1 MQTHEDIK
9 RARRPER
16 PAQVTAKKETVLSPE
31 PVHNFKDHREIIA
44 RKHRKANRRREV
56 FLARLA
62 AGAALVLVVTV
73 TVSLVSCSKKK
84 EPVNAPAAETTETP
98 QETTLIIQDETQPD
112 GYYFAYLTENGEP
125 HAVDMEE
132 LARSWASEAG
142 FELRYELTDAERY
155 EVAQI
160 VTAEAEGEP
169 LAGKIAICQC
179 ILQAC
184 EDDGIR
190 PAEAAARYSYSE
202 KRPEPSAEAMQAV
215 RYVFDF
221 GMIASTEPIKY
232 FYNPD
237 LVASKF
243 HESQH
248 YIMTIN
254 NHRFYAEKNKEDLI
268 MAVLTQ
274 TVTTETAINWEEL
287 AQKIKDNTSGLKVGD
302 IITEKTLDGEEMD
315 LVVVDMGPGWARF
328 ESKDCLPVEVAYNQN
343 NRNAGGFADSDV
355 KRYLNEEVFNSLP
368 EELRNVIAEVERKQ
382 ENGESSLCRL
392 FLPTESELFGDC
404 CYSED
409 GTYSQIEYYKDR
421 RNRIKCNRKG
431 GSPDWYWT
439 ASVGSGTSTRCV
451 GVNGGGDSSYWL
463 ASNELCVPVCFV
475 IQ

>member
-73 TVSLVSCSKKK
+73 IASLVSCSKKK
-84 EPVNAPAAETTETP
+84 EPVNAPEAETTET
-98 QETTLIIQDETQPD
+98 QPG
-112 GYYFAYLTENGEP
+112 GYYCAYLTEDGEP

-190 PAEAAARYSYSE
+190 PAEAAARYSYSK

-243 HESQH
+243 HESQR

-254 NHRFYAEKNKEDLI
+254 NHRFYAEK
-268 MAVLTQ
+268 
-274 TVTTETAINWEEL
+274 EE
-287 AQKIKDNTSGLKVGD
+287 
-302 IITEKTLDGEEMD
+302 
-315 LVVVDMGPGWARF
+315 
-328 ESKDCLPVEVAYNQN
+328 
-343 NRNAGGFADSDV
+343 
-355 KRYLNEEVFNSLP
+355 
-368 EELRNVIAEVERKQ
+368 
-382 ENGESSLCRL
+382 
-392 FLPTESELFGDC
+392 
-404 CYSED
+404 
-409 GTYSQIEYYKDR
+409 
-421 RNRIKCNRKG
+421 
-431 GSPDWYWT
+431 
-439 ASVGSGTSTRCV
+439 
-451 GVNGGGDSSYWL
+451 
-463 ASNELCVPVCFV
+463 
-475 IQ
+475 

>member
-1 MQTHEDIK
+1 MQ
-9 RARRPER
+9 
-16 PAQVTAKKETVLSPE
+16 Q
-31 PVHNFKDHREIIA
+31 
-44 RKHRKANRRREV
+44 
-56 FLARLA
+56 
-62 AGAALVLVVTV
+62 
-73 TVSLVSCSKKK
+73 
-84 EPVNAPAAETTETP
+84 ETTETP

-221 GMIASTEPIKY
+221 GMIASAEPIKY

-243 HESQH
+243 HESQR

-254 NHRFYAEKNKEDLI
+254 NHRFYAEKED
-268 MAVLTQ
+268 
-274 TVTTETAINWEEL
+274 
-287 AQKIKDNTSGLKVGD
+287 
-302 IITEKTLDGEEMD
+302 
-315 LVVVDMGPGWARF
+315 
-328 ESKDCLPVEVAYNQN
+328 
-343 NRNAGGFADSDV
+343 
-355 KRYLNEEVFNSLP
+355 
-368 EELRNVIAEVERKQ
+368 
-382 ENGESSLCRL
+382 
-392 FLPTESELFGDC
+392 
-404 CYSED
+404 
-409 GTYSQIEYYKDR
+409 
-421 RNRIKCNRKG
+421 
-431 GSPDWYWT
+431 
-439 ASVGSGTSTRCV
+439 
-451 GVNGGGDSSYWL
+451 
-463 ASNELCVPVCFV
+463 
-475 IQ
+475 

>member
-190 PAEAAARYSYSE
+190 PAEAI
-202 KRPEPSAEAMQAV
+202 QAV

-243 HESQH
+243 HESQR

-254 NHRFYAEKNKEDLI
+254 NHRFYAEKK
-268 MAVLTQ
+268 
-274 TVTTETAINWEEL
+274 
-287 AQKIKDNTSGLKVGD
+287 
-302 IITEKTLDGEEMD
+302 
-315 LVVVDMGPGWARF
+315 
-328 ESKDCLPVEVAYNQN
+328 
-343 NRNAGGFADSDV
+343 
-355 KRYLNEEVFNSLP
+355 
-368 EELRNVIAEVERKQ
+368 
-382 ENGESSLCRL
+382 
-392 FLPTESELFGDC
+392 
-404 CYSED
+404 
-409 GTYSQIEYYKDR
+409 
-421 RNRIKCNRKG
+421 
-431 GSPDWYWT
+431 
-439 ASVGSGTSTRCV
+439 
-451 GVNGGGDSSYWL
+451 
-463 ASNELCVPVCFV
+463 
-475 IQ
+475 

>member
-16 PAQVTAKKETVLSPE
+16 PAQVTAKKETVLSSE

-190 PAEAAARYSYSE
+190 PAEAAARYSYSK

-243 HESQH
+243 HESQR

-254 NHRFYAEKNKEDLI
+254 NHRFYAEKED
-268 MAVLTQ
+268 
-274 TVTTETAINWEEL
+274 
-287 AQKIKDNTSGLKVGD
+287 
-302 IITEKTLDGEEMD
+302 
-315 LVVVDMGPGWARF
+315 
-328 ESKDCLPVEVAYNQN
+328 
-343 NRNAGGFADSDV
+343 
-355 KRYLNEEVFNSLP
+355 
-368 EELRNVIAEVERKQ
+368 
-382 ENGESSLCRL
+382 
-392 FLPTESELFGDC
+392 
-404 CYSED
+404 
-409 GTYSQIEYYKDR
+409 
-421 RNRIKCNRKG
+421 
-431 GSPDWYWT
+431 
-439 ASVGSGTSTRCV
+439 
-451 GVNGGGDSSYWL
+451 
-463 ASNELCVPVCFV
+463 
-475 IQ
+475 

>member
-169 LAGKIAICQC
+169 LAGKLQFASVSCRHVRTTGSGQQRQQPATPIPRKDRSRQRRQC
-179 ILQAC
+179 
-184 EDDGIR
+184 G
-190 PAEAAARYSYSE
+190 P
-202 KRPEPSAEAMQAV
+202 
-215 RYVFDF
+215 F
-221 GMIASTEPIKY
+221 GMC
-232 FYNPD
+232 
-237 LVASKF
+237 
-243 HESQH
+243 
-248 YIMTIN
+248 
-254 NHRFYAEKNKEDLI
+254 
-268 MAVLTQ
+268 LT
-274 TVTTETAINWEEL
+274 
-287 AQKIKDNTSGLKVGD
+287 
-302 IITEKTLDGEEMD
+302 
-315 LVVVDMGPGWARF
+315 
-328 ESKDCLPVEVAYNQN
+328 
-343 NRNAGGFADSDV
+343 
-355 KRYLNEEVFNSLP
+355 
-368 EELRNVIAEVERKQ
+368 
-382 ENGESSLCRL
+382 
-392 FLPTESELFGDC
+392 SE
-404 CYSED
+404 
-409 GTYSQIEYYKDR
+409 
-421 RNRIKCNRKG
+421 
-431 GSPDWYWT
+431 
-439 ASVGSGTSTRCV
+439 
-451 GVNGGGDSSYWL
+451 
-463 ASNELCVPVCFV
+463 
-475 IQ
+475 

>member
-44 RKHRKANRRREV
+44 RKRRKANRRREV

-62 AGAALVLVVTV
+62 A
-73 TVSLVSCSKKK
+73 
-84 EPVNAPAAETTETP
+84 EITETP
-98 QETTLIIQDETQPD
+98 QETTLIIQDKTQPD
-112 GYYFAYLTENGEP
+112 GYYFAYLTEDGEP
-125 HAVDMEE
+125 HAVNMEE
-132 LARSWASEAG
+132 LARSWASETG

-190 PAEAAARYSYSE
+190 PAEAAARYSYSK
-202 KRPEPSAEAMQAV
+202 KRPEPSTEAMQAV

-243 HESQH
+243 HESQR

-254 NHRFYAEKNKEDLI
+254 NHRFYAEK
-268 MAVLTQ
+268 
-274 TVTTETAINWEEL
+274 EE
-287 AQKIKDNTSGLKVGD
+287 
-302 IITEKTLDGEEMD
+302 
-315 LVVVDMGPGWARF
+315 
-328 ESKDCLPVEVAYNQN
+328 
-343 NRNAGGFADSDV
+343 
-355 KRYLNEEVFNSLP
+355 
-368 EELRNVIAEVERKQ
+368 
-382 ENGESSLCRL
+382 
-392 FLPTESELFGDC
+392 
-404 CYSED
+404 
-409 GTYSQIEYYKDR
+409 
-421 RNRIKCNRKG
+421 
-431 GSPDWYWT
+431 
-439 ASVGSGTSTRCV
+439 
-451 GVNGGGDSSYWL
+451 
-463 ASNELCVPVCFV
+463 
-475 IQ
+475 

>member
-98 QETTLIIQDETQPD
+98 QETTLIIQDE
-112 GYYFAYLTENGEP
+112 
-125 HAVDMEE
+125 
-132 LARSWASEAG
+132 
-142 FELRYELTDAERY
+142 LRYELTDAERY

-243 HESQH
+243 HESQR

-254 NHRFYAEKNKEDLI
+254 NHRFYAEKK
-268 MAVLTQ
+268 
-274 TVTTETAINWEEL
+274 
-287 AQKIKDNTSGLKVGD
+287 
-302 IITEKTLDGEEMD
+302 
-315 LVVVDMGPGWARF
+315 
-328 ESKDCLPVEVAYNQN
+328 
-343 NRNAGGFADSDV
+343 
-355 KRYLNEEVFNSLP
+355 
-368 EELRNVIAEVERKQ
+368 
-382 ENGESSLCRL
+382 
-392 FLPTESELFGDC
+392 
-404 CYSED
+404 
-409 GTYSQIEYYKDR
+409 
-421 RNRIKCNRKG
+421 
-431 GSPDWYWT
+431 
-439 ASVGSGTSTRCV
+439 
-451 GVNGGGDSSYWL
+451 
-463 ASNELCVPVCFV
+463 
-475 IQ
+475 

>member
-44 RKHRKANRRREV
+44 RKRRKANRRREV

-62 AGAALVLVVTV
+62 AGAALVFVVTV

-84 EPVNAPAAETTETP
+84 EPVNAPATETTETP

-112 GYYFAYLTENGEP
+112 GYYFAYLTEDGEP
-125 HAVDMEE
+125 HAVNMEE

-142 FELRYELTDAERY
+142 FELRYELT
-155 EVAQI
+155 
-160 VTAEAEGEP
+160 EAESEP

-190 PAEAAARYSYSE
+190 PTEAADRYSYSK
-202 KRPEPSAEAMQAV
+202 KRPEPSVEAMKAV

-221 GMIASTEPIKY
+221 GITASTEPIKY

-243 HESQH
+243 HESQR

-254 NHRFYAEKNKEDLI
+254 NHRFYAEKK
-268 MAVLTQ
+268 
-274 TVTTETAINWEEL
+274 
-287 AQKIKDNTSGLKVGD
+287 
-302 IITEKTLDGEEMD
+302 
-315 LVVVDMGPGWARF
+315 
-328 ESKDCLPVEVAYNQN
+328 
-343 NRNAGGFADSDV
+343 
-355 KRYLNEEVFNSLP
+355 
-368 EELRNVIAEVERKQ
+368 
-382 ENGESSLCRL
+382 
-392 FLPTESELFGDC
+392 
-404 CYSED
+404 
-409 GTYSQIEYYKDR
+409 
-421 RNRIKCNRKG
+421 
-431 GSPDWYWT
+431 
-439 ASVGSGTSTRCV
+439 
-451 GVNGGGDSSYWL
+451 
-463 ASNELCVPVCFV
+463 
-475 IQ
+475 

>member
-98 QETTLIIQDETQPD
+98 QETTLIIQDK
-112 GYYFAYLTENGEP
+112 FAYLTEDGEP
-125 HAVDMEE
+125 HAVNMEE
-132 LARSWASEAG
+132 FARSWASEAG

-160 VTAEAEGEP
+160 VTAEAESEP

-190 PAEAAARYSYSE
+190 PAEAAARYSYSK
-202 KRPEPSAEAMQAV
+202 KRPEPSAEAIQAV

-243 HESQH
+243 HESQR

-254 NHRFYAEKNKEDLI
+254 NHRFYAENK
-268 MAVLTQ
+268 
-274 TVTTETAINWEEL
+274 
-287 AQKIKDNTSGLKVGD
+287 
-302 IITEKTLDGEEMD
+302 
-315 LVVVDMGPGWARF
+315 
-328 ESKDCLPVEVAYNQN
+328 
-343 NRNAGGFADSDV
+343 
-355 KRYLNEEVFNSLP
+355 
-368 EELRNVIAEVERKQ
+368 
-382 ENGESSLCRL
+382 
-392 FLPTESELFGDC
+392 
-404 CYSED
+404 
-409 GTYSQIEYYKDR
+409 
-421 RNRIKCNRKG
+421 
-431 GSPDWYWT
+431 
-439 ASVGSGTSTRCV
+439 
-451 GVNGGGDSSYWL
+451 
-463 ASNELCVPVCFV
+463 
-475 IQ
+475 

>member
-62 AGAALVLVVTV
+62 AGAALVLVV
-73 TVSLVSCSKKK
+73 
-84 EPVNAPAAETTETP
+84 
-98 QETTLIIQDETQPD
+98 TTLIIQDETQPD

-202 KRPEPSAEAMQAV
+202 KRPEPSAV

-243 HESQH
+243 HESQR

-254 NHRFYAEKNKEDLI
+254 NHRFYAEKK
-268 MAVLTQ
+268 
-274 TVTTETAINWEEL
+274 
-287 AQKIKDNTSGLKVGD
+287 
-302 IITEKTLDGEEMD
+302 
-315 LVVVDMGPGWARF
+315 
-328 ESKDCLPVEVAYNQN
+328 
-343 NRNAGGFADSDV
+343 
-355 KRYLNEEVFNSLP
+355 
-368 EELRNVIAEVERKQ
+368 
-382 ENGESSLCRL
+382 
-392 FLPTESELFGDC
+392 
-404 CYSED
+404 
-409 GTYSQIEYYKDR
+409 
-421 RNRIKCNRKG
+421 
-431 GSPDWYWT
+431 
-439 ASVGSGTSTRCV
+439 
-451 GVNGGGDSSYWL
+451 
-463 ASNELCVPVCFV
+463 
-475 IQ
+475 

>member
-44 RKHRKANRRREV
+44 RKRRKANRRREV

-84 EPVNAPAAETTETP
+84 EPVN
-98 QETTLIIQDETQPD
+98 
-112 GYYFAYLTENGEP
+112 
-125 HAVDMEE
+125 MEE

-190 PAEAAARYSYSE
+190 PAEAADRYSYSK
-202 KRPEPSAEAMQAV
+202 KRPEPSVEAMQAV

-221 GMIASTEPIKY
+221 GMTASTEPIKY

-243 HESQH
+243 HESQR

-254 NHRFYAEKNKEDLI
+254 NHRFYAEKK
-268 MAVLTQ
+268 
-274 TVTTETAINWEEL
+274 
-287 AQKIKDNTSGLKVGD
+287 
-302 IITEKTLDGEEMD
+302 
-315 LVVVDMGPGWARF
+315 
-328 ESKDCLPVEVAYNQN
+328 
-343 NRNAGGFADSDV
+343 
-355 KRYLNEEVFNSLP
+355 
-368 EELRNVIAEVERKQ
+368 
-382 ENGESSLCRL
+382 
-392 FLPTESELFGDC
+392 
-404 CYSED
+404 
-409 GTYSQIEYYKDR
+409 
-421 RNRIKCNRKG
+421 
-431 GSPDWYWT
+431 
-439 ASVGSGTSTRCV
+439 
-451 GVNGGGDSSYWL
+451 
-463 ASNELCVPVCFV
+463 
-475 IQ
+475 